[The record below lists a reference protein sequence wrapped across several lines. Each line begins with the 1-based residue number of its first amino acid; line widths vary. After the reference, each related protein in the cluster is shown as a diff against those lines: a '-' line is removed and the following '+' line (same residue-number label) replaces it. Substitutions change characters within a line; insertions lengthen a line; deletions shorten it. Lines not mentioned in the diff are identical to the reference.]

1 MELVL
6 IVCWEI
12 EWTGIRLVSIS
23 NSIIIIIII
32 TIQIIEIWM

>member
-23 NSIIIIIII
+23 NSIIIIII